1 MILLVVSRICK
12 EGKVDFS
19 TASLTVPQIAQRWVI
34 ESDQEV
40 RIRVG
45 VTTLGA
51 RVTAMVRVRV

>member
-1 MILLVVSRICK
+1 MIILVVSRVCK

-19 TASLTVPQIAQRWVI
+19 TASLTVPPIAERLVI

-45 VTTLGA
+45 VTMLGA
-51 RVTAMVRVRV
+51 RVRAMVRVKG

>member
-1 MILLVVSRICK
+1 MSRVRK

-19 TASLTVPQIAQRWVI
+19 TASLTVPPITQRWVI

-45 VTTLGA
+45 VTMLGA
-51 RVTAMVRVRV
+51 RVRATARVRG